1 MRIILAIIAL
11 AVAAWVGWWFLLAT
25 AKDRAIEGWLAA
37 RREAGWVAEATEV
50 SVGGFPY
57 RLDTLLTGV
66 ELSNPAGGWSWTAPD
81 FRLHALAYQPNHL
94 IAVWPHDQTFA
105 TLFGRARIL
114 SEDMRGSVVVE
125 PNLRL
130 GLRRT
135 TIELDGLRVR
145 GETTGW
151 EMGLA
156 HGQVALRQAEG
167 ENPPPNAYDLA
178 FTAENLT
185 LPEGWLAFDGGGLL
199 DQAIEVAS
207 VRATATFDRPL
218 DRLAIEE
225 TPPLLQTLRVDDM
238 TFTWGRLDLRGKGR
252 LEADAQGFASGRL
265 DLRARNWR
273 EMVDVA
279 ERSGAINATL
289 ASALRG
295 GLGLI
300 ARLGGDR
307 NVIEA
312 PLDFSGGFMRLGPI
326 PLGPAPR
333 LSIR

>member
-1 MRIILAIIAL
+1 MTVIA
-11 AVAAWVGWWFLLAT
+11 ADRPVGVLYGA
-25 AKDRAIEGWLAA
+25 
-37 RREAGWVAEATEV
+37 
-50 SVGGFPY
+50 
-57 RLDTLLTGV
+57 
-66 ELSNPAGGWSWTAPD
+66 
-81 FRLHALAYQPNHL
+81 FRLLR
-94 IAVWPHDQTFA
+94 IAP
-105 TLFGRARIL
+105 
-114 SEDMRGSVVVE
+114 
-125 PNLRL
+125 
-130 GLRRT
+130 
-135 TIELDGLRVR
+135 
-145 GETTGW
+145 TG
-151 EMGLA
+151 
-156 HGQVALRQAEG
+156 Q
-167 ENPPPNAYDLA
+167 
-178 FTAENLT
+178 
-185 LPEGWLAFDGGGLL
+185 
-199 DQAIEVAS
+199 S
-207 VRATATFDRPL
+207 L

-225 TPPLLQTLRVDDM
+225 TPPLIRTLRVDDM

-289 ASALRG
+289 ASARRG